1 MQKLLKE
8 KKQILHNENIN
19 NNDEGIKEKL
29 KNILQDL
36 DKIIK
41 IPAKTSE
48 IATNDARCGLN
59 PKYFINVAGG
69 KGNLL

>member
-1 MQKLLKE
+1 MSKVKAKIIIITIINADILVNKLPK
-8 KKQILHNENIN
+8 NEFIN
-19 NNDEGIKEKL
+19 P
-29 KNILQDL
+29 